1 MKYFYLSISR
11 KPEKKYMITYINDIT
26 GRLNTIY
33 FGNAGSSDFIISNN
47 LNERRAYLKRHKK
60 NENWYDPYS
69 AGFYSRWLLWNLD
82 TLDASIDFVERKF
95 NIEIHKQAILNRFN
109 E

>member
-33 FGNAGSSDFIISNN
+33 FGNAGSSDFLISNN
-47 LNERRAYLKRHKK
+47 WYERHAYLKRHKT
-60 NENWYDPYS
+60 
-69 AGFYSRWLLWNLD
+69 GD
-82 TLDASIDFVERKF
+82 TLLMRCQSHDKPCRNFPA
-95 NIEIHKQAILNRFN
+95 
-109 E
+109 